1 MCSKKFIRKEPDERK
16 ALLIKSAIRSL
27 SVEGYAGLSVR
38 KIAKEANVSQGLVNH
53 HFGSIYALTTSA
65 YEDLSTG
72 FLQSTFDLVEATEGT
87 AFDKLDAF
95 FCHTFSEKVSGQAL
109 LKPWLVFWSLV
120 KDFPEMEAAYA
131 TINGRV
137 EQVLSQLLLQIS
149 KDENLNNASVKLA
162 TQGLMALLDGLWLRQ
177 CLAPEELS
185 LADAL
190 QVSRQWAKAYRAG
203 LF

>member
-1 MCSKKFIRKEPDERK
+1 MSSKKFTRIEPDERK

-27 SVEGYAGLSVR
+27 SSEGYAGLSVR

-53 HFGSIYALTTSA
+53 HFGSIYALTTCA

-72 FLQSTFDLVEATEGT
+72 FLQSVFDVVEATQGT
-87 AFDKLDAF
+87 AFEKLDAF
-95 FCHTFSEKVSGQAL
+95 FCCTFSEQVSGQEL

-120 KDFPEMEAAYA
+120 KDFPEMETAYA

-137 EQVLSQLLLQIS
+137 EQVLSGLLLQIS
-149 KDENLNNASVKLA
+149 EQEKVNNPSIKLT
-162 TQGLMALLDGLWLRQ
+162 TQGLMALLDGLWVRQ
-177 CLAPEELS
+177 CLAPDELS

-190 QVSRQWAKAYRAG
+190 QVCRNWAKAYRAG
-203 LF
+203 IF